1 MGIKSISGLSDKK
14 VDICLSCLGAT
25 FDDMVLQD
33 FIKIENSRTKDYI
46 KDELMK
52 LPKEEIIG
60 NFINFLEESRE
71 CCRYI
76 YSRRNTTQR

>member
-1 MGIKSISGLSDKK
+1 MGIKSIFGLSDKK
-14 VDICLSCLGAT
+14 VDIYLGCPGAT

-33 FIKIENSRTKDYI
+33 FIKTENSRTKNYI

-52 LPKEEIIG
+52 LPKEEIIR

-71 CCRYI
+71 YCRYI
-76 YSRRNTTQR
+76 YSSQNTSQR